1 MMSRQ
6 SNRPFLKVAALL
18 TIIIV
23 CFWIASFFSGLV
35 VTLIVS
41 GLSAFVMRPLVKLLE
56 FRLGLRRSLSIAIV
70 FLLAGGS
77 TVFVLMQIIPLFV
90 DTVRSM
96 YDAFKVFNFDDKLTD
111 VARGLTAHV
120 PFIKPEVLVAKA
132 HAALETG
139 LQTLGDSAGS
149 LAGYA
154 VNLAIVPFITYFI
167 LAEGDAAM
175 KKLIERVPNKY
186 FEMTLNVLHK
196 IGHDLVGY
204 LKGWILDSAIIG
216 VLTMIGLT
224 ILGVQYSVLLGALAG
239 VANLIP
245 YVGVAVAATLAI
257 VVSLTQLGNF
267 SMLVPIGVT
276 MLIIRGIDDTIVQPM
291 CFAKSIDMH
300 PLMVILV
307 LIIGHELLGVAG
319 LVLAIP
325 LATILRVSAIETYWG
340 LKHYSITA

>member
-1 MMSRQ
+1 MTSFHA
-6 SNRPFLKVAALL
+6 NRPFIKVAILL
-18 TIIIV
+18 AAIIT

-35 VTLIVS
+35 LTLIIS
-41 GLSAFVMRPLVKLLE
+41 GLSAFVMRPVVKLLE

-70 FLLAGGS
+70 FLLAGGA
-77 TVFVLMQIIPLFV
+77 TIAALLQIIPIFI
-90 DTVRSM
+90 DTARSM
-96 YDAFKVFNFDDKLTD
+96 YDAFKVFNFDEKLGE
-111 VARGLTAHV
+111 VARGLTAHI
-120 PFIKPEVLVAKA
+120 PFIKPEDLVKKA
-132 HAALETG
+132 HLALDAG
-139 LQTLGDSAGS
+139 LAMLGDSAGT
-149 LAGYA
+149 LAGFA
-154 VNLAIVPFITYFI
+154 VNLAIVPFITYFV
-167 LAEGDAAM
+167 LAQGDVAM

-196 IGHDLVGY
+196 VGQDLVGY

-224 ILGVQYSVLLGALAG
+224 ILGVQYSLLLGALAG

-245 YVGVAVAATLAI
+245 YVGVAVAATLSI

-267 SMLVPIGVT
+267 SMLVPIGAL
-276 MLIIRGIDDTIVQPM
+276 MLIIRVIDDTIVQPT

-300 PLMVILV
+300 PIMVILV
-307 LIIGHELLGVAG
+307 LIIGHELLGIAG

-325 LATILRVSAIETYWG
+325 LATVLKVAATETYWG